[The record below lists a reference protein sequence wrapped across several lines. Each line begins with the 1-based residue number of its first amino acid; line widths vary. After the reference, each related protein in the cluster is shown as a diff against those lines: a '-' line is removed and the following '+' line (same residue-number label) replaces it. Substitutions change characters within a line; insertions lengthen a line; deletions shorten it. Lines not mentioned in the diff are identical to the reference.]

1 MSPRDSPT
9 RKSVWVHGF
18 ACSHKEL
25 FCQWKNFLS
34 TLSSS
39 PLHQNHRFSRMSF
52 INICRENTDPFYRYK
67 MPPIQS
73 KVEGRGNGIKTAIPN
88 LSEVA
93 RALGR
98 PPAYVVKYFGSEL
111 GAQTKIN
118 EDEDRFLVNGAHSQA
133 ELQDSLD
140 GFINRFVLCGACKN
154 PETQIIIKSKGFL
167 QKDCKACG
175 RITDIDLRHKLS
187 SYILKN
193 PPPTSSGKKAATAQA
208 NVVGGGKS
216 ISDIAQS
223 ADNGEAKQANGDD
236 DDDALTKKINAEAAA
251 LANETVEVADDDW
264 AVDMSKE
271 AIEARARE
279 LEGLSLNDSQTKLT
293 EFGEWVLK
301 DAGDDK
307 EDLPSDIDIYKKIV
321 ELELLEKPEVMLVLG
336 QVLFDEDILEQ
347 LDQHHGLLVKL
358 IEEKSDYEKAF
369 LGGLERFLGLEK
381 PELIPLVPKILAKMY
396 EKDLASEEEIL
407 NWGLKVSKK
416 YVPKD
421 VSKKVR
427 KAAKPFIKWL
437 KEADE
442 ESDDE

>member
-1 MSPRDSPT
+1 
-9 RKSVWVHGF
+9 
-18 ACSHKEL
+18 
-25 FCQWKNFLS
+25 
-34 TLSSS
+34 
-39 PLHQNHRFSRMSF
+39 MSF

-67 MPPIQS
+67 MPPIQL

-118 EDEDRFLVNGAHSQA
+118 EEEDRYLVNGAHSQA

-175 RITDIDLRHKLS
+175 RISEIDLRHKLS

-193 PPPTSSGKKAATAQA
+193 PPPTSTGKKSATAQA

-223 ADNGEAKQANGDD
+223 TDNGDVAKQAAGDD
-236 DDDALTKKINAEAAA
+236 EDDALTKKINAEAAA
-251 LANETVEVADDDW
+251 LAAETVEVADDDW

-293 EFGEWVLK
+293 EFGEWVLE

-307 EDLPSDIDIYKKIV
+307 SELPSDIDLYKKIV
-321 ELELLEKPEVMLVLG
+321 ELELLDKPDVMLVLA
-336 QVLFDEDILEQ
+336 QTLFDEDILEQ
-347 LDQHHGLLVKL
+347 LDEHEGLLIKL
-358 IEEKSDYEKAF
+358 IDGQNSFEKAF

-381 PELIPLVPKILAKMY
+381 PDLIPLVPKILVKLY
-396 EKDLASEEEIL
+396 DKEVISEEEIL
-407 NWGLKVSKK
+407 NWGSKVSKK
-416 YVPKD
+416 YVSKD
-421 VSKKVR
+421 ISKKVR

-442 ESDDE
+442 ESDEE